1 MAQGRICVSI
11 PTDDEK
17 TVKLGHFGD
26 ARLYLH
32 YVYDPEART
41 WRLERKVENPY
52 AGEHHHEE
60 DEEHSKRP
68 RILALQEGCNVIVA
82 VAFGPGGEEYMK
94 RRGIVVVRVRP
105 RTGMDEALRRVEEA
119 LGLARG

>member
-1 MAQGRICVSI
+1 MDGERICVSI

-32 YVYDPEART
+32 YVYDPETRK
-41 WRLERKVENPY
+41 WRLEKRVENPY

-60 DEEHSKRP
+60 GEEHGKRP

-82 VAFGPGGEEYMK
+82 VAFGPGGEEYIRK
-94 RRGIVVVRVRP
+94 HGIAVVKVRP
-105 RTGMDEALRRVEEA
+105 RTSIDEALRRVEEA
-119 LGLARG
+119 LGLA